1 MKCCYTTLW
10 LWFIAEREKDGLVWQ
25 VCDSSEDIEQ
35 EYLEDRYEVFKE
47 SSTPNGFEVDF
58 RRMVWIDRKTGIE
71 QEVRRRPDFFDPETK
86 RPKTVSEKITAMK
99 QLATTTTTSDTQRN
113 IDKETTP
120 LATVGSLVVRFPSQW
135 EQLSISDDSTTDC
148 QLVTVATSDSHPP
161 PPEYLTIVKLF
172 NATMSGPLK
181 SLKRIQNRDLW
192 EDFSRLRSRLEKKRG
207 SKLDVRRLFHGTSDQ
222 YVDTICHHG
231 FEPRVAGM
239 SVGTLYGKGSYF
251 ARDASYSKCYCQGGN
266 KMFVVQVIVGEF
278 TVGQPHFTLPPVK
291 DSTLPLHQQQP
302 FDSCV
307 DSEDD
312 PSIFVVF
319 DRHQAYPEYLIEF

>member
-1 MKCCYTTLW
+1 
-10 LWFIAEREKDGLVWQ
+10 
-25 VCDSSEDIEQ
+25 
-35 EYLEDRYEVFKE
+35 
-47 SSTPNGFEVDF
+47 
-58 RRMVWIDRKTGIE
+58 
-71 QEVRRRPDFFDPETK
+71 
-86 RPKTVSEKITAMK
+86 MK
-99 QLATTTTTSDTQRN
+99 QLAMMM
-113 IDKETTP
+113 TTP
-120 LATVGSLVVRFPSQW
+120 DAKCSNQKQGLLLTTVSSPVMHFPSQW

-161 PPEYLTIVKLF
+161 PPEYLMIVKLF

-222 YVDTICHHG
+222 YVDAICQQG
-231 FEPRVAGM
+231 FDPRVAGM
-239 SVGTLYGKGSYF
+239 SVGTKFGKGSYF
-251 ARDASYSKCYCQGGN
+251 ARDASYSKSYCRGGN

-278 TVGQPHFTLPPVK
+278 TVGQPHFTRPPAK
-291 DSTLPLHQQQP
+291 DSTLPLSRQQL
-302 FDSCV
+302 FESCV
-307 DSEDD
+307 DNKDN